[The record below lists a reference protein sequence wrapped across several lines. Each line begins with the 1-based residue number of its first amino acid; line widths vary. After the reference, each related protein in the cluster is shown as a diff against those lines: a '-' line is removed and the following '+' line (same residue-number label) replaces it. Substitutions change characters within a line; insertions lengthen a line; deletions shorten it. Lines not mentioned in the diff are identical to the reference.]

1 MDKEQFRE
9 LLLHHHAN
17 CGPIIV
23 RLRDSGKYHIIPH
36 NHYEIVDDYIE
47 VCIEEE
53 GNYKIP
59 YFRHNLNTDL
69 WLVDSPESRRL
80 KIREQTLGKE
90 ENIMSKPDVIVGIVA
105 MPSKKVQATKVVA
118 DYIRKRV
125 TVLFSDGGKEVVDC
139 HAEDEFDVVIGYSI
153 AVTRHMA
160 GSSGAVRRDIN
171 SVLLEIKPKA
181 KKKAKPVPM
190 GPIAPGQEP
199 VRRPRKPRTTK
210 KKGSK

>member
-1 MDKEQFRE
+1 MDTQQFRE

-17 CGPIIV
+17 HGPIII
-23 RLRDSGKYHIIPH
+23 RHSGRYHIIPH
-36 NHYEIVDDYIE
+36 DRYKVIDDPIYPYIE
-47 VCIEEE
+47 FCCEE
-53 GNYKIP
+53 GNRKIM
-59 YFRHNLNTDL
+59 YSKNDMNKYL

-80 KIREQTLGKE
+80 KTREQALGKE

-105 MPSKKVQATKVVA
+105 MPSKKVQATKIVA

-139 HAEDEFDVVIGYSI
+139 HQEDEFDVVIGYSI

-171 SVLLEIKPKA
+171 SVLLEVKPKFKKGETEKATNPVAPRKKPAAKKTAKKSPA
-181 KKKAKPVPM
+181 KKK
-190 GPIAPGQEP
+190 
-199 VRRPRKPRTTK
+199 
-210 KKGSK
+210 

>member
-1 MDKEQFRE
+1 MDKEQFRK
-9 LLLHHHAN
+9 LLLYHHAN
-17 CGPIIV
+17 RGPKIV
-23 RLRDSGKYHIIPH
+23 RHSGKYHMIPY
-36 NHYEIVDDYIE
+36 NHYEVIDDPLLPYIE

-59 YFRHNLNTDL
+59 YFRHNLNTYL
-69 WLVDSPESRRL
+69 WLVDSTESKRL
-80 KIREQTLGKE
+80 KTLGKE
-90 ENIMSKPDVIVGIVA
+90 EKTMSKPDVIVGIVA

-139 HAEDEFDVVIGYSI
+139 HQEDEFDVVIGYSI

-171 SVLLEIKPKA
+171 SVLLEIKPKIKKSETKKVTAA
-181 KKKAKPVPM
+181 KK
-190 GPIAPGQEP
+190 
-199 VRRPRKPRTTK
+199 PRKTSKT